1 MSGSNLTFL
10 LRPKWLAFHVL
21 VIVSVALMV
30 WLGFWQLRRLDAR
43 QQFNATV
50 TERIDQPPVPFDTLL
65 DDVVTDPGSVEWRQ
79 VTVSGDYLA
88 DQILWFNRT
97 QDGIAGDNV
106 LTALVGDDGTTVVV
120 NRGFIALGEPTP
132 PAPTGSIDVL
142 GRIRVPPGRQLG
154 ELTDSADGPVT
165 EVRRVDLA
173 LLDEQLPGELA
184 PVYLDLIGSVPN
196 VTPADPVPVP
206 PPTLDEGPHL
216 SYAVQWF
223 IFAAAVLIGWV
234 LAVRRSIATHR
245 RRATADE
252 TAGAAGVHDADVTDL
267 GAEVTD
273 GADGRTRAGSPT
285 SADAA
290 STTTTH

>member
-21 VIVSVALMV
+21 VFVSVALMV

-43 QQFNATV
+43 QEFNATV
-50 TERIDQPPVPFDTLL
+50 TERIDQPPVPFDTLIG
-65 DDVVTDPGSVEWRQ
+65 DAITDPRSVEWRQ
-79 VTVSGDYLA
+79 VTVSGEYLA

-106 LTALVGDDGTTVVV
+106 LTALVGGDGTTVVV

-132 PAPTGSIDVL
+132 SAPTGSIDVL

-154 ELTDSADGPVT
+154 ELTDSADGPLT
-165 EVRRVDLA
+165 EVRRVDLD
-173 LLDEQLPGELA
+173 LLDAQLPGELA

-196 VTPADPVPVP
+196 VTPNDPVPVP

-223 IFAAAVLIGWV
+223 IFATAVLIGWV
-234 LAVRRSIATHR
+234 LAIRRSIATHR
-245 RRATADE
+245 RKAADGAT
-252 TAGAAGVHDADVTDL
+252 GVAVTD
-267 GAEVTD
+267 AAAVRTP
-273 GADGRTRAGSPT
+273 ADSPT

-290 STTTTH
+290 PTTTTH

>member
-10 LRPKWLAFHVL
+10 VRPKWLAFHVL
-21 VIVSVALMV
+21 VFASVALMV

-43 QQFNATV
+43 QEFNATV

-65 DDVVTDPGSVEWRQ
+65 DDAIADPRSVEWRQ
-79 VTVSGDYLA
+79 VTLSGEFLD

-106 LTALVGDDGTTVVV
+106 LTALVGDDDTTVVV
-120 NRGFIALGEPTP
+120 NRGFVTLGEPTP
-132 PAPTGSIDVL
+132 AAPAGSIDVL

-165 EVRRVDLA
+165 EVRRVDLD
-173 LLDEQLPGELA
+173 LLDAQLPGELA
-184 PVYLDLIGSVPN
+184 PVYVDLIGSVPT
-196 VTPADPVPVP
+196 VTATDPVPVP

-223 IFAAAVLIGWV
+223 IFATAVLIGWV
-234 LAVRRSIATHR
+234 LAIRRSIATNR
-245 RRATADE
+245 RRA
-252 TAGAAGVHDADVTDL
+252 AAA
-267 GAEVTD
+267 AEVTD
-273 GADGRTRAGSPT
+273 AADEQTPTDSPT
-285 SADAA
+285 SAGAA
-290 STTTTH
+290 STTTMH

>member
-1 MSGSNLTFL
+1 MSGSNLRFL
-10 LRPKWLAFHVL
+10 LRPKWLAFHLL
-21 VIVSVALMV
+21 VFGSVALII

-43 QQFNATV
+43 QEFNATV

-65 DDVVTDPGSVEWRQ
+65 DDAVADPGSVEWRQ
-79 VTVSGDYLA
+79 VTLSGDFLA

-97 QDGIAGDNV
+97 QDGVAGDNV

-120 NRGFIALGEPTP
+120 NRGFVALGQPTP
-132 PAPTGSIDVL
+132 AAPAGPIDVL
-142 GRIRVPPGRQLG
+142 GRMRVPPGRQLG

-165 EVRRVDLA
+165 EVRRVDLE

-184 PVYLDLIGSVPN
+184 PVYVDLIGSVPN
-196 VTPADPVPVP
+196 VTPADPLPVP

-223 IFAAAVLIGWV
+223 IFAAAVLVGWV
-234 LAVRRSIATHR
+234 LAVRRSIATRR
-245 RRATADE
+245 RRANE
-252 TAGAAGVHDADVTDL
+252 PAASVTD
-267 GAEVTD
+267 ATNERTPTD
-273 GADGRTRAGSPT
+273 SPT
-285 SADAA
+285 PADAA

>member
-21 VIVSVALMV
+21 VFVSVALMV

-43 QQFNATV
+43 QEFNATV

-65 DDVVTDPGSVEWRQ
+65 DDAVTDPRSVEWRQ
-79 VTVSGDYLA
+79 VTVSGEYVP

-106 LTALVGDDGTTVVV
+106 LTALIGDDGATVVV
-120 NRGFIALGEPTP
+120 NRGFVTLG
-132 PAPTGSIDVL
+132 APTGSIDVL

-165 EVRRVDLA
+165 EVRRVDLD
-173 LLDEQLPGELA
+173 LLDAQLPGVLA

-196 VTPADPVPVP
+196 VTPTDPVPVP

-223 IFAAAVLIGWV
+223 IFATAVLIGWV
-234 LAVRRSIATHR
+234 LAIRRSIATHR
-245 RRATADE
+245 RRAA
-252 TAGAAGVHDADVTDL
+252 AGAAGV
-267 GAEVTD
+267 EVTD
-273 GADGRTRAGSPT
+273 ATDERTRADSPT

-290 STTTTH
+290 STTTTY